1 MRIAVTSPTLGLM
14 TKEPTR
20 MVITKVPRRHMME
33 VPTHIFDLA
42 KELDAYSV
50 GSTPF
55 RKTSS

>member
-20 MVITKVPRRHMME
+20 MVTIKAPRRHMME
-33 VPTHIFDLA
+33 VPTHILDLA
-42 KELDAYSV
+42 KEFDAYSA
-50 GSTPF
+50 GSVPF